1 MRPGKRFLLKTK
13 TNRPTAGSVANFVI
27 ALALLTA
34 LNSPAIAAGDAETM
48 GDYSGDPQVCI
59 NCHGAGGEKAA
70 KSIYLTTHATTADT
84 ATPFAHENQGC
95 EACHGPSKMH
105 AEKQATA
112 YRPAPPISFS
122 KDTPAEEKNSTC
134 LGCHSDNRSMFHW
147 AGSVHDIEN
156 TACVDCH
163 TVHRPNDP
171 VLTLETQPQVCYAC
185 HQEQRAQFL
194 RQSRHPVDTGTG
206 VTSHVGLLSCADC
219 HRPHG
224 SNSPGSLVQ
233 GTLNETCFVC
243 HAEKRGPFLW
253 EHQPVREDCNICHLP
268 HGANY
273 EALLVARQPWLCQR
287 CHAAQFHPSSA
298 FSGADIPP
306 QGAGQSI
313 LAGSCLN
320 CHQQVHGSNH
330 PSGVRLTR

>member
-1 MRPGKRFLLKTK
+1 MKVAKLPGLLLVF
-13 TNRPTAGSVANFVI
+13 GLL
-27 ALALLTA
+27 LASA
-34 LNSPAIAAGDAETM
+34 DHAVAGDM
-48 GDYSGDPQVCI
+48 SGDYAGDPQICI
-59 NCHGAGGEKAA
+59 DCHGAGGEKSA
-70 KSIYLTTHATTADT
+70 KSVYLTTHATTVDP
-84 ATPFAHENQGC
+84 ATPFAHRNQGC
-95 EACHGPSKMH
+95 EACHGPSRAH
-105 AEKQATA
+105 TEKQAA
-112 YRPAPPISFS
+112 AHRPAPPVSFAP
-122 KDTPAEEKNSTC
+122 DAPVEEKNATC
-134 LGCHSDNRSMFHW
+134 LGCHGDSRSMFHW
-147 AGSVHDIEN
+147 TGSVHDIEN

-163 TVHRPNDP
+163 TIHQSSDP
-171 VLTLETQPQVCYAC
+171 VLALETQPQVCYAC

-206 VTSHVGLLSCADC
+206 VTSHLGLLSCADC
-219 HRPHG
+219 HLPHG
-224 SNSPGSLVQ
+224 AVSDGSLIQ
-233 GTLNETCFVC
+233 NTLNETCYVC

-287 CHAAQFHPSSA
+287 CHSAQFHPSTA
-298 FSGADIPP
+298 YSGADIPP